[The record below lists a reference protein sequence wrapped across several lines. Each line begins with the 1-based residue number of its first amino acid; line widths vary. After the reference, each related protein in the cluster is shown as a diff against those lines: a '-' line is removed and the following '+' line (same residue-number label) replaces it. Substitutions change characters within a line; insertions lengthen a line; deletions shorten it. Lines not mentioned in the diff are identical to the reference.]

1 MLSARERQ
9 ERSAA
14 SLERQFVYRAPWA
27 PRASRASGGGCG
39 FADVGPT
46 IGPFELGLARVT
58 VKLGLNRV
66 ILGYY
71 NVGLW
76 TRDYSAKEYNRGKNV
91 VEDIRNYGL

>member
-39 FADVGPT
+39 FADGIPVNSPHMSVLV
-46 IGPFELGLARVT
+46 F
-58 VKLGLNRV
+58 
-66 ILGYY
+66 
-71 NVGLW
+71 
-76 TRDYSAKEYNRGKNV
+76 
-91 VEDIRNYGL
+91 VEREGFHAG